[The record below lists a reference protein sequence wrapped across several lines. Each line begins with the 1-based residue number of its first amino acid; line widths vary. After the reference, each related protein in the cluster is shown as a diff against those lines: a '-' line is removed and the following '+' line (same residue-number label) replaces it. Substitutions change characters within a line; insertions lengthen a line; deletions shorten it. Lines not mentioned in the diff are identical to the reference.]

1 MNIIKTVKSIAR
13 PIRDLV
19 FLLVDC
25 FYDLYRYARYSGMF
39 NRKGRQ
45 VRDFKTIKI
54 YHALEK
60 SLSFRNRKSSSGWG
74 VVSNLVGHVTDS
86 KLLHGEY
93 SYHDRV
99 ALKTLSDFYQAGQG
113 EGVDVSARAS
123 LKDFVLQVQ
132 EDMAEEGGVVSF
144 SRQRLADGQL
154 DDPERFFFSRYSVRD
169 FSVEPVSHDMIKR
182 ALTLASKTPS
192 ACNRQGWHVYH
203 ADRRDKIDEA
213 LGFQNGN
220 RGFGH
225 EVPCLLIITAD
236 ARAFEASVERN
247 QQLIDG
253 GMYAMSIISALH
265 ALGIGSCCLNWS
277 QGMRGDIRFRRAI
290 KISPHHSV
298 IMMLAVGYPRDSL
311 KVCYSART
319 AVDEMYTYLN
329 D

>member
-1 MNIIKTVKSIAR
+1 MNIIKYMKSIAR
-13 PIRDLV
+13 PMRDLA
-19 FLLVDC
+19 LLFVDSS
-25 FYDLYRYARYSGMF
+25 YDFYRYARYSGMLH
-39 NRKGRQ
+39 RKGRQ
-45 VRDFKTIKI
+45 ARDFKIIKI

-74 VVSNLVGHVTDS
+74 VASSLVDYLTDS
-86 KLLHGEY
+86 KRHHGSY

-99 ALKTLSDFYQAGQG
+99 ALKTLSDFYGAGLDKEAG
-113 EGVDVSARAS
+113 GSTRAS
-123 LKDFVLQVQ
+123 LKDFVLQTQ
-132 EDMAEEGGVVSF
+132 EDMAKEGGVIQY
-144 SRQRLADGQL
+144 SRQLLTDGQL

-169 FSVEPVSHDMIKR
+169 FSAEPVSHEILKR
-182 ALTLASKTPS
+182 ALALASKTPS

-203 ADRRDKIDEA
+203 VDRRDSIDEA
-213 LGFQNGN
+213 LSFQNGN

-265 ALGIGSCCLNWS
+265 SLGIGSCCLNWS
-277 QGMRGDIRFRRAI
+277 QGMRGDLLFRRAI
-290 KISPHHSV
+290 KISPHHTV
-298 IMMLAVGYPRDSL
+298 VMMLAVGYPRDSL

-319 AVDEMYTYLN
+319 SVDEMYTYLN

>member
-1 MNIIKTVKSIAR
+1 MNIIKCMKNMVR
-13 PIRDLV
+13 PMRDIV
-19 FLLVDC
+19 LLFIDSA
-25 FYDLYRYARYSGMF
+25 YDFYRYARYSGML

-45 VRDFKTIKI
+45 ARDFKTIKI
-54 YHALEK
+54 YHSLEK
-60 SLSFRNRKSSSGWG
+60 SLSFRKRKPSSGWG
-74 VVSNLVGHVTDS
+74 VARILVDHLTDS
-86 KLLHGEY
+86 RRYHGNY

-99 ALKTLSDFYQAGQG
+99 ALKTLSDFYE
-113 EGVDVSARAS
+113 EGPDKEVGSSARAS
-123 LKDFVLQVQ
+123 LKDFVLQAQ
-132 EDMAEEGGVVSF
+132 EDIAKEGGVVQY
-144 SRQRLADGQL
+144 SRQRLTDGQL
-154 DDPERFFFSRYSVRD
+154 DDPERFFYSRYSVRD
-169 FSVEPVSHDMIKR
+169 FSAEPVPHEILKR
-182 ALTLASKTPS
+182 ALALASKTPS

-203 ADRRDKIDEA
+203 VDKRDSIDEA
-213 LGFQNGN
+213 LSFQNGN

-277 QGMRGDIRFRRAI
+277 QGMRGDLLFRRAI
-290 KISPHHSV
+290 KISPHHTV
-298 IMMLAVGYPRDSL
+298 VMMLAVGYPRDSL

-319 AVDEMYTYLN
+319 PVDEIYTYLN